1 MRCLDT
7 EMSVLYYAPSA
18 SVELSSMEVYRGE
31 VYVSEDGQ
39 VIAYAT
45 LISA

>member
-18 SVELSSMEVYRGE
+18 SVELSSMERYRGE
-31 VYVSEDGQ
+31 VYVTEDGQ
-39 VIAYAT
+39 VITYTAPIPA
-45 LISA
+45 